1 MGSSS
6 TTAAGRRRARTSGR
20 LLLEYLLRYKWR
32 YLFGLLALLGAS
44 FVVMVPPIVLGRAID
59 DVSAGLGGG
68 RLVRYALIV
77 LALALFESALRF
89 ASRMLVSGTSR
100 RVEYEMRNDLTEH
113 YLGLDQSFYLQAST
127 GDLLARCTND
137 LTIVRDLI
145 GPTLIDAARS
155 VVMLAVG
162 FAFMLAVDVR
172 LALIAIVYMP
182 LIIGLVAFAHSAA
195 ERRYLAMQEQFG
207 ELANRVQESISGIRT
222 IKAYAQES
230 TEIATFTE
238 SNREMV
244 RRAIA
249 WNLFTGGIWP
259 LMIFSVGASTVLV
272 LWFGGLDVVSHRI
285 TIGQFVQFN
294 AYLAILAQPL
304 YASGWVFIGLQQG
317 FGSFKR
323 VAEVLLAPPAIADPP
338 APTAAE
344 HRFAGTVAFEHVTFG
359 YGDRPVLRDLSLQI
373 RAGETV
379 AIVGATGAG
388 KTTMINLLTR
398 LYDPRSGRVTL
409 DGVDIRT
416 LPLESLRAAI
426 AVVPQESFL
435 FSESVRENIAYGR
448 VGAPASAVR
457 EALDV
462 SQFVND
468 IEQLTDGLDTVVGER
483 GITLSGGQKQRAA
496 LARALLKD
504 APVLVLDDALSHVD
518 THTEEEILKR
528 LRDVMRQRTTI
539 VIAHRTSTL
548 TSADRLVVLEGGAII
563 EDGTHAE
570 LLARGGLYARFY
582 RRQLLSEQLEQE
594 RAQEAAG

>member
-1 MGSSS
+1 
-6 TTAAGRRRARTSGR
+6 
-20 LLLEYLLRYKWR
+20 
-32 YLFGLLALLGAS
+32 
-44 FVVMVPPIVLGRAID
+44 VVMVPPIVLGRAID